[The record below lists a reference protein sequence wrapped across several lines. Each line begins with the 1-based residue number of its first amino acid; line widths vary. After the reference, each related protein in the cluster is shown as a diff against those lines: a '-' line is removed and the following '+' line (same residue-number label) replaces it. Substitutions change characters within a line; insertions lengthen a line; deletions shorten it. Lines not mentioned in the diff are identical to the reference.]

1 MNPIVVLIVMAAVI
15 LLGSAIATGVEAAIL
30 TVSPIQ
36 VHTLT
41 QQRVPGARA
50 LERIKAR
57 PGRALALLVV
67 ANNLFNISG
76 SMLLGSHADG
86 VFHSEGPF
94 GNRLGGALGLAV
106 FNVVFTLLVILFAE
120 ILPKTFGNSFAMPI
134 ALVSARILLVL
145 ERITLPLLK
154 LLEAVMPAIT
164 AEAELTTNEREIHLM
179 ARLGSQQGQIEADEA
194 AMIGKV
200 FALNDL
206 TARELMVSRVATPS
220 LPGDI
225 SLESA
230 RSEIIAAP
238 EDAWW
243 VVLGEEVDQVLGVQ
257 SREEALTELLRGN
270 GHRRVSELCEAPQFV
285 PEMIRADRLLT
296 TFRRGDKTSVRVVVD
311 EFGAFVGLVSAADIL
326 GVLAGWKRVQTEP
339 GEAQP

>member
-1 MNPIVVLIVMAAVI
+1 MNPFLGLIVLGVVI
-15 LLGSAIATGVEAAIL
+15 LVGSAIATGVEAAIL

-36 VHTLT
+36 VHNLG

-76 SMLLGSHADG
+76 SMVLGSHADQ
-86 VFHSEGPF
+86 VFETGF
-94 GNRLGGALGLAV
+94 GGAVGLIA

-120 ILPKTFGNSFAMPI
+120 ILPKAIGNNFSMGISLA
-134 ALVSARILLVL
+134 SARLLLVL
-145 ERITLPLLK
+145 ERLSLPLLL
-154 LLEAVMPAIT
+154 LLEKLMPAIT

-206 TARELMVSRVATPS
+206 TARDLMTSRVATPS
-220 LPGDI
+220 LPGAVTLN
-225 SLESA
+225 SVREQLVQ
-230 RSEIIAAP
+230 AP

-257 SREEALTELLRGN
+257 SREEALSELLRG
-270 GHRRVSELCEAPQFV
+270 GGERLVCDVCEPPSYV

-296 TFRRGDKTSVRVVVD
+296 TFRRGDRTSVRVVVD

-326 GVLAGWKRVQTEP
+326 GVLAGWKRMP
-339 GEAQP
+339 AEADQP

>member
-1 MNPIVVLIVMAAVI
+1 MNPVVVLIVLAAVI
-15 LLGSAIATGVEAAIL
+15 LVGSAIATAVEAAVL
-30 TVSPIQ
+30 TVNPIQ

-76 SMLLGSHADG
+76 SMLLGSQADG
-86 VFHSEGPF
+86 VFHSGF
-94 GNRLGGALGLAV
+94 GGAAGLIA
-106 FNVVFTLLVILFAE
+106 FNVAFTLLVILFAE
-120 ILPKTFGNSFAMPI
+120 ILPKTIGNSFAMPI
-134 ALVSARILLVL
+134 GLVASRVLLLV
-145 ERITLPLLK
+145 ERVSLPLLL
-154 LLEAVMPAIT
+154 LLEKLMPAIT

-206 TARELMVSRVATPS
+206 TARDLMTSRVATPA
-220 LPGDI
+220 LAGDA
-225 SLESA
+225 SLEA
-230 RSEIIAAP
+230 MRAQILEAP

-243 VVLGEEVDQVLGVQ
+243 VVLGEEVDEVLGVQ
-257 SREEALTELLRGN
+257 SREEALGELLRGN
-270 GHRRVSELCEAPQFV
+270 GQRLVSELCDPPQYV

-296 TFRRGDKTSVRVVVD
+296 SFRRGDRSSVRVVVD

-326 GVLAGWKRVQTEP
+326 GVLAGWKRVPSEASEP
-339 GEAQP
+339 QL

>member
-1 MNPIVVLIVMAAVI
+1 MNPMLALIVLGAVI
-15 LLGSAIATGVEAAIL
+15 LVGSAIATGVEAAIL
-30 TVSPIQ
+30 TVNPIQ
-36 VHTLT
+36 VHNLG

-76 SMLLGSHADG
+76 SMVLGSHADQ
-86 VFHSEGPF
+86 VFETGF
-94 GNRLGGALGLAV
+94 GGAAGLIA
-106 FNVVFTLLVILFAE
+106 FNVLFTLLVILFAE
-120 ILPKTFGNSFAMPI
+120 ILPKAIGNSFSMGISLA
-134 ALVSARILLVL
+134 SARVLLVL
-145 ERITLPLLK
+145 ERITLPILL
-154 LLEAVMPAIT
+154 LLEKLMPAIT

-206 TARELMVSRVATPS
+206 TARDLMVSRVATPS
-220 LPGDI
+220 LSGAV
-225 SLESA
+225 SLDSV
-230 RSEIIAAP
+230 RTEILEAP

-257 SREEALTELLRGN
+257 SREEALSELLRG
-270 GHRRVSELCEAPQFV
+270 GGDRLVADLCDAPSYV

-296 TFRRGDKTSVRVVVD
+296 SFRRGDRTSVRVVVD
-311 EFGAFVGLVSAADIL
+311 EFGAFVGLVRAADIL
-326 GVLAGWKRVQTEP
+326 GVLAGWKRMPSDAGGPQL
-339 GEAQP
+339 

>member
-1 MNPIVVLIVMAAVI
+1 MNPIVALIALAAVI
-15 LLGSAIATGVEAAIL
+15 LVGSAVATGVEAAIL
-30 TVSPIQ
+30 TVNPIQ

-41 QQRVPGARA
+41 QQRVAGARA

-76 SMLLGSHADG
+76 SMLLGSQADD
-86 VFHSEGPF
+86 VFRKGF
-94 GNRLGGALGLAV
+94 GGAAGLIA
-106 FNVVFTLLVILFAE
+106 FNVAFTLVVILFAE
-120 ILPKTFGNSFAMPI
+120 ILPKTIGNSFAMPI
-134 ALVSARILLVL
+134 SLVSARILLVA
-145 ERITLPLLK
+145 ERLSLPLLL
-154 LLEAVMPAIT
+154 LLEKLMPAIT

-206 TARELMVSRVATPS
+206 SARELMVSRVATPS
-220 LPGDI
+220 LPGAS
-225 SLESA
+225 SLEA
-230 RSEIIAAP
+230 EREQIIAAP

-243 VVLGEEVDQVLGVQ
+243 VVLGEEVDEVLGVL
-257 SREEALTELLRGN
+257 SREQALTDLLRGR
-270 GHRRVSELCEAPQFV
+270 GGRLISAVCEEPHFV

-296 TFRRGDKTSVRVVVD
+296 TFRRGDRSAVRVVVD

-326 GVLAGWKRVQTEP
+326 GVLAGWKRVATAEP
-339 GEAQP
+339 GQAQA

>member
-1 MNPIVVLIVMAAVI
+1 MNPLVVLIVSAAVI
-15 LLGSAIATGVEAAIL
+15 LLGSAMASGVEAAIL
-30 TVSPIQ
+30 TVNPIQ

-41 QQRVPGARA
+41 QRRVPGSAA

-67 ANNLFNISG
+67 LNNLFNISG
-76 SMLLGSHADG
+76 SMLLGSQADHA
-86 VFHSEGPF
+86 FENQP
-94 GNRLGGALGLAV
+94 GGTLALLL
-106 FNVVFTLLVILFAE
+106 FNGGFTVAVILLGE
-120 ILPKTFGNSFAMPI
+120 ILPKAIGNTFAMGI
-134 ALVSARILLVL
+134 SLAASRVLLAM
-145 ERITLPLLK
+145 ERLALPLLL
-154 LLEAVMPAIT
+154 LLEKLMPAIT
-164 AEAELTTNEREIHLM
+164 AEADLTTNEREIHLM

-220 LPGDI
+220 LSGAV
-225 SLESA
+225 SLESV
-230 RSEIIAAP
+230 REELIAAA

-243 VVLGEEVDQVLGVQ
+243 VVLGEEVDEVLGVQ
-257 SREEALTELLRGN
+257 SREEALSALLRGQ
-270 GHRRVSELCEAPQFV
+270 GHKLVSEVCDPPQFV

-296 TFRRGDKTSVRVVVD
+296 SFRRGDRTSVRVVVD

-326 GVLAGWKRVQTEP
+326 GVLAGWKRVATE
-339 GEAQP
+339 A

>member
-1 MNPIVVLIVMAAVI
+1 MNPIVVLTVLAAVI
-15 LLGSAIATGVEAAIL
+15 LVGSAIATGVEAAIL
-30 TVSPIQ
+30 TVGPIQ

-41 QQRVPGARA
+41 QQRVPGSRA

-76 SMLLGSHADG
+76 SMLLGAKADE
-86 VFHSEGPF
+86 VFHTSY
-94 GNRLGGALGLAV
+94 GGAAGLIA
-106 FNVVFTLLVILFAE
+106 FNALFTVLVILFAE
-120 ILPKTFGNSFAMPI
+120 ILPKAIGSSFAMPI
-134 ALVSARILLVL
+134 SLVSARVLLLV
-145 ERITLPLLK
+145 ERLTLPLLL
-154 LLEAVMPAIT
+154 LLEKLMPAIT

-206 TARELMVSRVATPS
+206 TARDLMTSRVATPS
-220 LPGDI
+220 LAGDA
-225 SLESA
+225 SLETVHQQIL
-230 RSEIIAAP
+230 EAP

-243 VVLGEEVDQVLGVQ
+243 VVLGQEVDEVLGVQ
-257 SREEALTELLRGN
+257 SREEALEELLRGH
-270 GHRRVSELCEAPQFV
+270 GHKLVSELCDPPQYV

-296 TFRRGDKTSVRVVVD
+296 TFRRGDRTSVRVVVD

-326 GVLAGWKRVQTEP
+326 GVLAGWKRLPNGSTEP
-339 GEAQP
+339 QA

>member
-1 MNPIVVLIVMAAVI
+1 MTPVVALIALAAVI
-15 LLGSAIATGVEAAIL
+15 LVGSAIATGVEAAIL
-30 TVSPIQ
+30 TVNPIQ

-41 QQRVPGARA
+41 QQQVPGARA

-76 SMLLGSHADG
+76 SMLLGSQADG
-86 VFHSEGPF
+86 VFQQGF
-94 GNRLGGALGLAV
+94 GGATALVA
-106 FNVVFTLLVILFAE
+106 FNVAFTLMVILFAE
-120 ILPKTFGNSFAMPI
+120 ILPKTIGNSFAMPI
-134 ALVSARILLVL
+134 GLVASRVLLLV
-145 ERITLPLLK
+145 ERLSLPLLL
-154 LLEAVMPAIT
+154 LLEKLMPAIT
-164 AEAELTTNEREIHLM
+164 AEADLTTNEREIHLM

-206 TARELMVSRVATPS
+206 TARDLMVSRVATPS
-220 LPGDI
+220 LPGAA
-225 SLESA
+225 SLESV
-230 RSEIIAAP
+230 RSEILAAP

-243 VVLGEEVDQVLGVQ
+243 VVLGEEVDEVLGVQ
-257 SREEALTELLRGN
+257 SREQALSELLRG
-270 GHRRVSELCEAPQFV
+270 GGQRLVCDLCEAPRYV

-296 TFRRGDKTSVRVVVD
+296 SFRRGDRSSVRVVVD

-326 GVLAGWKRVQTEP
+326 GVLAGWKRMP
-339 GEAQP
+339 SDSGQPQL

>member
-1 MNPIVVLIVMAAVI
+1 MNPIVALIALAAVI
-15 LLGSAIATGVEAAIL
+15 LVGSAIATGVEAAIL
-30 TVSPIQ
+30 TVNPIQ

-76 SMLLGSHADG
+76 SMLLGSQADG
-86 VFHSEGPF
+86 VFLGEWGL
-94 GNRLGGALGLAV
+94 GLGGAAGLIA
-106 FNVVFTLLVILFAE
+106 FNVAFTLLVILFAE
-120 ILPKTFGNSFAMPI
+120 ILPKTIGNSFAMPI
-134 ALVSARILLVL
+134 GLVASRVLLLAERLSLPLLLVL
-145 ERITLPLLK
+145 EK
-154 LLEAVMPAIT
+154 LMPAIT

-206 TARELMVSRVATPS
+206 TARELMVARVATPS
-220 LPGDI
+220 LPGAS
-225 SLESA
+225 SLEA
-230 RSEIIAAP
+230 VREEIIAAP

-243 VVLGEEVDQVLGVQ
+243 VVLGEEVDEVLGVQ
-257 SREEALTELLRGN
+257 SREQALTELLRGH
-270 GHRRVSELCEAPQFV
+270 GEQLVSQVCDPPHFV

-296 TFRRGDKTSVRVVVD
+296 TFRRGDRSAVRVVVD
-311 EFGAFVGLVSAADIL
+311 EFGAFVWLVSAADIL
-326 GVLAGWKRVQTEP
+326 GVLAGWKRVAISEEGDGQ
-339 GEAQP
+339 G

>member
-1 MNPIVVLIVMAAVI
+1 MNPIVALIALAAVI
-15 LLGSAIATGVEAAIL
+15 LVGSAIATGVEAAIL
-30 TVSPIQ
+30 TVNPIQ

-57 PGRALALLVV
+57 PGRALAVLVV

-76 SMLLGSHADG
+76 SMLLGSRADG
-86 VFHSEGPF
+86 VFHGEG
-94 GNRLGGALGLAV
+94 GLELGGAAGLIT
-106 FNVVFTLLVILFAE
+106 FNVAFTLLVILFAE
-120 ILPKTFGNSFAMPI
+120 ILPKTIGNSFAMPI
-134 ALVSARILLVL
+134 SLVASRVLLLV
-145 ERITLPLLK
+145 ERISLPLLL
-154 LLEAVMPAIT
+154 LLEKLMPAIT

-206 TARELMVSRVATPS
+206 TARELMVARVATPS
-220 LPGDI
+220 LPGDS
-225 SLESA
+225 SLEA
-230 RSEIIAAP
+230 VRDAIITAP

-243 VVLGEEVDQVLGVQ
+243 VVLGEEVDEVLGVQ
-257 SREEALTELLRGN
+257 SREEALTELLRGH
-270 GHRRVSELCEAPQFV
+270 GHRLVSEVCDPPHFV

-296 TFRRGDKTSVRVVVD
+296 TFRRGDRSAVRVVVD

-326 GVLAGWKRVQTEP
+326 GVLAGWKRVAIN
-339 GEAQP
+339 EASES

>member
-1 MNPIVVLIVMAAVI
+1 MNPVVALIVLAAVI
-15 LLGSAIATGVEAAIL
+15 LVGSAIATGVEAAIL
-30 TVSPIQ
+30 TVNPIQ

-86 VFHSEGPF
+86 VFHGET
-94 GNRLGGALGLAV
+94 GNGLGGAAGLIA
-106 FNVVFTLLVILFAE
+106 FNVAFTLLVILFAE
-120 ILPKTFGNSFAMPI
+120 ILPKTIGNSFAMPI
-134 ALVSARILLVL
+134 SLVASRVLLVA
-145 ERITLPLLK
+145 ERLSLPLLL
-154 LLEAVMPAIT
+154 LLEKLMPAIT

-206 TARELMVSRVATPS
+206 SARDLMVARVATPS
-220 LPGDI
+220 LPGDS
-225 SLESA
+225 SLEA
-230 RSEIIAAP
+230 VRQEIIAAP

-243 VVLGEEVDQVLGVQ
+243 VVLGEEVDEVLGVQ
-257 SREEALTELLRGN
+257 SREEALTELLRGH
-270 GHRRVSELCEAPQFV
+270 GDRLVSEVCDPPHFV

-296 TFRRGDKTSVRVVVD
+296 TFRRGDRSAVRVVVD

-326 GVLAGWKRVQTEP
+326 GVLAGWRRVETGEP
-339 GEAQP
+339 SDSQP

>member
-1 MNPIVVLIVMAAVI
+1 MNPIVVLTVLAAVI
-15 LLGSAIATGVEAAIL
+15 LVGSAIATGVEAAIL
-30 TVSPIQ
+30 TVGPLQ

-41 QQRVPGARA
+41 QQRVPGSRA

-76 SMLLGSHADG
+76 SMLLGAKADE
-86 VFHSEGPF
+86 VFHTSY
-94 GNRLGGALGLAV
+94 GGAAGLIA
-106 FNVVFTLLVILFAE
+106 FNALFTLLVILFAE
-120 ILPKTFGNSFAMPI
+120 ILPKAIGSSFAMPI
-134 ALVSARILLVL
+134 SLVSARVLLLV
-145 ERITLPLLK
+145 ERLTLPLLL
-154 LLEAVMPAIT
+154 LLEKLMPAIT

-206 TARELMVSRVATPS
+206 TARDLMTSRVATPS
-220 LPGDI
+220 LAGDA
-225 SLESA
+225 SLETVHQQIL
-230 RSEIIAAP
+230 EAP

-243 VVLGEEVDQVLGVQ
+243 VVLGQEVDEVLGVQ
-257 SREEALTELLRGN
+257 SREEALEELLRGH
-270 GHRRVSELCEAPQFV
+270 GHKLVSELCDPPQYV

-296 TFRRGDKTSVRVVVD
+296 TFRRGDRTSVRVVVD

-326 GVLAGWKRVQTEP
+326 GVLAGWKRLPNGSTEP
-339 GEAQP
+339 QA